1 MFDLYKDLI
10 IDHGINPRNKYVLS
24 YFTNSSTGFNHLCGD
39 KFDIYINL
47 KNDILIDLSFTG
59 IGCSVSTASAS
70 LLTLLLKN
78 KSLHFSE
85 DLFIYFI
92 KIIKDEN
99 SICYDE
105 VYCDLNVLAN
115 VRKYPSRVKCA
126 TLIWHTLAEAL
137 KINLKK

>member
-10 IDHGINPRNKYVLS
+10 IDHGINPRNKYILNT
-24 YFTNSSTGFNHLCGD
+24 FTHSFTGFNHLCGD
-39 KFDIYINL
+39 KFDIYIYL
-47 KNDILIDLSFTG
+47 KNDILIDISFIGT
-59 IGCSVSTASAS
+59 GCSVSTASAS

-85 DLFIYFI
+85 TSFIYFI
-92 KIIKDEN
+92 KIIKDEK

-105 VYCDLNVLAN
+105 IYCDLNVLAN

-126 TLIWHTLAEAL
+126 TLIWHTLVEAL
-137 KINLKK
+137 KIGLKK

>member
-10 IDHGINPRNKYVLS
+10 IDHGINPRNKHVLS

-47 KNDILIDLSFTG
+47 KDDFLIDLSFTG

-92 KIIKDEN
+92 KIIKDEK

-105 VYCDLNVLAN
+105 VYRDLNVLAN

>member
-24 YFTNSSTGFNHLCGD
+24 YFTHSCTGFNHLCGD
-39 KFDIYINL
+39 KFDIYIYL
-47 KNDILIDLSFTG
+47 KDDILVNLSFTG

-85 DLFIYFI
+85 SLFIYFI
-92 KIIKDEN
+92 KIIKDEK